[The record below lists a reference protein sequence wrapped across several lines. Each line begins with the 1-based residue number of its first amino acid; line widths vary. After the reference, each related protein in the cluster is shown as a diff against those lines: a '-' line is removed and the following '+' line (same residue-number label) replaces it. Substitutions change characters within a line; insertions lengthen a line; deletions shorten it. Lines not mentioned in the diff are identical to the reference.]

1 MGKTTSNYLLEVR
14 NLTKYFP
21 IKRGLFSNQKAA
33 VHAIDG
39 VDLCIKKGE
48 TLGLVGESGCGKSTL
63 GKTLLRLIEPT
74 SGEIFFDGID
84 ITKLNDTEMRAAR
97 KNMQII
103 FQDPYGALNPRM
115 SIHDILMEPL
125 KIHNICA
132 TKHECNK
139 RVNELLTYVQLPQ
152 SILRKYPHEFSG
164 GQRQRIYIAK
174 VLAVNPTFIVCDES
188 ISALDVSIQAQVINL
203 LMDLQQELGLTYLFI
218 AHDLRAVEFI
228 SHQVAVMYLGK
239 IIEQATAHDIYTN
252 PQHPYTKALLSAIPN
267 PDPTYKKER
276 IILQGDVP
284 SPITPPIGCH
294 FHPRCWKN
302 TALCQEEYP
311 EVRQLDNGHWLRC
324 HHPLEGQD
332 ISDIKSE
339 NK

>member
-1 MGKTTSNYLLEVR
+1 MVTTQNKYLLEVR
-14 NLTKYFP
+14 NLIKHFP
-21 IKRGLFSNQKAA
+21 IKRGIFHNPKGA

-74 SGEIFFDGID
+74 AGQIIFDGTD
-84 ITKLNDTEMRAAR
+84 ITQLNHKEMRAAR

-115 SIHDILMEPL
+115 SIQDILTEPL
-125 KIHNICA
+125 KIHHICA
-132 TKHECNK
+132 NAQERTKRIH
-139 RVNELLTYVQLPQ
+139 ELLTYVQLPQ

-174 VLAVNPTFIVCDES
+174 VLAVNPSFIVCDES

-203 LMDLQQELGLTYLFI
+203 LMDLQKELGLTYLFI

-239 IIEQATAHDIYTN
+239 IIEQATANDIYKN
-252 PQHPYTKALLSAIPN
+252 PQHPYTKALLSAIPI
-267 PDPTYKKER
+267 PDPNYKTER
-276 IILQGDVP
+276 IVLQGDVP
-284 SPITPPIGCH
+284 SPITPPPGCH
-294 FHPRCWKN
+294 FNPRCWKN
-302 TALCQEEYP
+302 TIVCQKEYP
-311 EVRQLDNGHWLRC
+311 EVRKLNSSHWFRC
-324 HHPLEGQD
+324 HHPLGSQD
-332 ISDIKSE
+332 
-339 NK
+339 NTA

>member
-1 MGKTTSNYLLEVR
+1 MTTTPDNYLLEVR

-21 IKRGLFSNQKAA
+21 IKQGIFNSQKGA

-74 SGEIFFDGID
+74 SGQIIFDGID
-84 ITKLNDTEMRAAR
+84 ITQLKAKELRAAR
-97 KNMQII
+97 KHMQII

-115 SIHDILMEPL
+115 SIHDILTEPL
-125 KIHNICA
+125 QIHNICA
-132 TKHECNK
+132 NSEERNK
-139 RVNELLTYVQLPQ
+139 RIQELLTYVQLPQ
-152 SILRKYPHEFSG
+152 SVLKKYPHEFSG

-174 VLAVNPTFIVCDES
+174 VLAVNPSFIVCDES

-203 LMDLQQELGLTYLFI
+203 LMDLQKELGLTYLFI

-228 SHQVAVMYLGK
+228 SHQVAVMYLGR
-239 IIEQATAHDIYTN
+239 IIEQASAYDLYQN

-267 PDPTYKKER
+267 PDPTEKKER

-284 SPITPPIGCH
+284 SPIHPPVGCH
-294 FHPRCWKN
+294 FSPRCWKAT
-302 TALCQEEYP
+302 TACQNEYP
-311 EVRQLDNGHWLRC
+311 SVSELANAHWFRC
-324 HHPLEGQD
+324 HHPLAKD
-332 ISDIKSE
+332 
-339 NK
+339 NN

>member
-1 MGKTTSNYLLEVR
+1 METTPNQYLLEVR

-21 IKRGLFSNQKAA
+21 IKQGISNRQQGA

-74 SGEIFFDGID
+74 SGQIIFDGVD
-84 ITKLNDTEMRAAR
+84 ITQLKEKELRAAR
-97 KNMQII
+97 KHMQII

-115 SIHDILMEPL
+115 SIHDILTEPL
-125 KIHNICA
+125 QIHNICA
-132 TKHECNK
+132 NAQERTKRLK
-139 RVNELLTYVQLPQ
+139 ELLTYVQLPQ
-152 SILRKYPHEFSG
+152 SVLKKYPHEFSG

-174 VLAVNPTFIVCDES
+174 VLAVNPSFIVCDES

-239 IIEQATAHDIYTN
+239 IIEQATAHDIYKN
-252 PQHPYTKALLSAIPN
+252 PQHPYTQALLSAIPN
-267 PDPTYKKER
+267 PDPSAKKKR

-284 SPITPPIGCH
+284 SPINPPLGCH
-294 FHPRCWKN
+294 FNPRCWKATTVCHN
-302 TALCQEEYP
+302 EYP
-311 EVRQLDNGHWLRC
+311 SVSQLDNAHWFRC
-324 HHPLEGQD
+324 HHPLTASKD
-332 ISDIKSE
+332 AD
-339 NK
+339 